1 MIQPKYSPQEALEKI
16 KLGMKYDLS
25 KTLNENK
32 KSVSKQIVSEQT
44 AGCQNT
50 MEKSEVTEF
59 ATIAGNATYQLRT
72 TVARMFNQQESADE
86 ILDSVKQIKGKNVI
100 DPTTGECVP
109 AKSLFEKRWKVANK
123 GKYAITNAI
132 LHPFS
137 NDDRLTFSQTLK
149 MLIDSDYYKKSSYAD
164 TQDVIDSLKQSLK
177 LYNEGTTPVPP
188 TPAPSESERQKS
200 VNNTYCNNLK
210 DNVIQY
216 GRDKGKTWDF
226 WVNKYKVTAQE
237 IEIAK
242 NSCGKVNQGGGKT
255 GGGGGGGRR
264 SKYKQCSETL
274 PIAMFCKNSTIA
286 RVQGCIGVKQD
297 GAFGPLTS
305 KALIAKGADG
315 SSITQ
320 ASIDKVCNANAAAKI
335 EKLGQDV
342 DVEDMGGN
350 TTSNNV
356 NIKSS
361 DNSEDGIGG

>member
-255 GGGGGGGRR
+255 GGGGGRR

-305 KALIAKGADG
+305 KALVAKGADG

-320 ASIDKVCNANAAAKI
+320 ATIDKVCNANAAAKI

>member
-255 GGGGGGGRR
+255 GGGGGRR

-274 PIAMFCKNSTIA
+274 PIAMFSKNSTIA
-286 RVQGCIGVKQD
+286 RVQGCIGVTQD
-297 GAFGPLTS
+297 GAFGPKTS
-305 KALIAKGADG
+305 AALVAKGADG

-320 ASIDKVCNANAAAKI
+320 ATIDKVCNANAAAKI

>member
-1 MIQPKYSPQEALEKI
+1 MIQPKYSPREALEKI

-32 KSVSKQIVSEQT
+32 KSVSKQFVSEQA

-59 ATIAGNATYQLRT
+59 ASIAGNATFQLRT
-72 TVARMFNQQESADE
+72 AFARMFNQQESADA
-86 ILDSVKQIKGKNVI
+86 ILDSVRQIKGKNVI

-123 GKYAITNAI
+123 GKYGITNAV

-149 MLIDSDYYKKSSYAD
+149 MLIESDYFKGSSYAD

-177 LYNEGTTPVPP
+177 LYNEDKTPVPP
-188 TPAPSESERQKS
+188 TPAPSESDRQKS
-200 VNNTYCNNLK
+200 INDTYCKNVK
-210 DNVIQY
+210 DGVIQF
-216 GRDKGKTWDF
+216 GFNKGKTWDS

-237 IEIAK
+237 IETAK

-255 GGGGGGGRR
+255 GGGGGRR
-264 SKYKQCSETL
+264 SRYKQCSETL

-286 RVQGCIGVKQD
+286 RVQGCIGVTQD
-297 GAFGPLTS
+297 GAFGPKTS
-305 KALIAKGADG
+305 AALVAKGADG

-320 ASIDKVCNANAAAKI
+320 ATISKVCGGGAT
-335 EKLGQDV
+335 EKEKDPSSALSDDFSGQ
-342 DVEDMGGN
+342 
-350 TTSNNV
+350 
-356 NIKSS
+356 KSTGDS
-361 DNSEDGIGG
+361 APAGDTNL

>member
-305 KALIAKGADG
+305 KALVAKGADG

-320 ASIDKVCNANAAAKI
+320 ATIDKVCNANAAAKI

>member
-255 GGGGGGGRR
+255 GGGGGGGGRR

-274 PIAMFCKNSTIA
+274 PIAMFCKNSTIT

-320 ASIDKVCNANAAAKI
+320 ASIDKVCGGSAPKEI
-335 EKLGQDV
+335 DPESFLPDEFSGQKSTGDSAPAG
-342 DVEDMGGN
+342 D
-350 TTSNNV
+350 TTL
-356 NIKSS
+356 
-361 DNSEDGIGG
+361 

>member
-1 MIQPKYSPQEALEKI
+1 
-16 KLGMKYDLS
+16 MKYDLS

-32 KSVSKQIVSEQT
+32 ESVSKQIVSEQT

-137 NDDRLTFSQTLK
+137 DDDKLTFSQTLK
-149 MLIDSDYYKKSSYAD
+149 MLINSDYYKGSSNAE
-164 TQDVIDSLKQSLK
+164 TQDVIDSLKQALK
-177 LYNEGTTPVPP
+177 LYNEDTTPVPP
-188 TPAPSESERQKS
+188 TPAPSESDRQKNI
-200 VNNTYCNNLK
+200 NNTYCNNLK

-216 GRDKGKTWDF
+216 GWSKGNTWDF

-242 NSCGKVNQGGGKT
+242 KSCGKVNQGGGKT
-255 GGGGGGGRR
+255 GGGGGR

-305 KALIAKGADG
+305 KALIAKGVDG
-315 SSITQ
+315 NSITQ
-320 ASIDKVCNANAAAKI
+320 ESINKVCGGGTV
-335 EKLGQDV
+335 EKEKDPASALSDDFSGQKSTV
-342 DVEDMGGN
+342 
-350 TTSNNV
+350 TSEPQGDTNL
-356 NIKSS
+356 
-361 DNSEDGIGG
+361 

>member
-255 GGGGGGGRR
+255 GGGGGGRR

-305 KALIAKGADG
+305 KALVAKGADG

-320 ASIDKVCNANAAAKI
+320 ATIDKVCNANAAAKI

>member
-149 MLIDSDYYKKSSYAD
+149 MLIDSDSYKKSSYAD

-264 SKYKQCSETL
+264 RSKYKQCSETL

-305 KALIAKGADG
+305 NALISKGVDG
-315 SSITQ
+315 NSITQ
-320 ASIDKVCNANAAAKI
+320 ESINKVCGGGAT
-335 EKLGQDV
+335 EKEKDPSSALSDDFSGQ
-342 DVEDMGGN
+342 
-350 TTSNNV
+350 
-356 NIKSS
+356 KSTGDS
-361 DNSEDGIGG
+361 APAGDTNL

>member
-255 GGGGGGGRR
+255 GGGGGRR

>member
-237 IEIAK
+237 IDIAK

-255 GGGGGGGRR
+255 GGGG
-264 SKYKQCSETL
+264 
-274 PIAMFCKNSTIA
+274 
-286 RVQGCIGVKQD
+286 
-297 GAFGPLTS
+297 
-305 KALIAKGADG
+305 
-315 SSITQ
+315 
-320 ASIDKVCNANAAAKI
+320 
-335 EKLGQDV
+335 
-342 DVEDMGGN
+342 
-350 TTSNNV
+350 
-356 NIKSS
+356 
-361 DNSEDGIGG
+361 